1 MQIIY
6 EESGKNTE
14 QQSAKL
20 NRQGGQGENT
30 GSHVVGEN
38 AVQKCIFRYAAISKY
53 KINQTVFCSIEKQTL
68 LEGKEDRVTKAA
80 RRNFPAKK
88 TDHQRDCVR
97 QEGRFKRTAP
107 SWLPKGSTEKS
118 KREESQNPA
127 LYLRKGRSKS
137 WLPIS
142 FT

>member
-68 LEGKEDRVTKAA
+68 LEGKEDNGSSQKKFSCKENRP
-80 RRNFPAKK
+80 PAGLCA
-88 TDHQRDCVR
+88 T
-97 QEGRFKRTAP
+97 GRA
-107 SWLPKGSTEKS
+107 G
-118 KREESQNPA
+118 
-127 LYLRKGRSKS
+127 
-137 WLPIS
+137 
-142 FT
+142 